1 MYNFKTKNDER
12 CSNNRVFYVFD
23 IWGKEWGEEDEVE
36 LGKEGIVKVRFFYNV
51 AAKMQFS
58 YTIYQ
63 NTPQMEFNI
72 EIS

>member
-36 LGKEGIVKVRFFYNV
+36 LGKEGIVKVRFFL
-51 AAKMQFS
+51 
-58 YTIYQ
+58 
-63 NTPQMEFNI
+63 
-72 EIS
+72 